1 MMVGI
6 YFIESGVNMIVLA
19 LQAKPSLKT
28 THKAELYGLP
38 RASRGLL
45 NSIQTYWQGRTTMD
59 YIRVTEENLE
69 SEHICCAISNN
80 KDVQVASK
88 KAWLAERFDEGLVFL
103 KSVERG
109 KCFIEYIPAENA
121 WVPVEAEGYM
131 YIDCLWVSGSFKGH
145 GYSNDLL
152 AACIADSKAKGRK
165 GLCILSSAKKKP
177 FLADPKY
184 LKHKG
189 FTVCDEADNGIQLWY
204 LPFDPEAAKPAFKAC
219 ARHPHIDEAGYVLY
233 YSSQCPFNA
242 KYVPI
247 VERAAGEHGIPF
259 RAIHLQSREEAQSA
273 PTPVTTYALFR
284 DGEYLTNE
292 QMNDTKFL
300 KH

>member
-1 MMVGI
+1 M
-6 YFIESGVNMIVLA
+6 E
-19 LQAKPSLKT
+19 
-28 THKAELYGLP
+28 
-38 RASRGLL
+38 
-45 NSIQTYWQGRTTMD
+45 
-59 YIRVTEENLE
+59 YIRVTKDNLD

-88 KAWLAERFDEGLVFL
+88 KAWLAERLEEGLVFL

-109 KCFIEYIPAENA
+109 KCFIEYLPAEMA
-121 WVPVEAEGYM
+121 WNPIDAEGWL

-145 GYSNDLL
+145 GYSSDLL
-152 AACIADSKAKGRK
+152 AACISDGKAKGKK
-165 GLCILSSAKKKP
+165 GLCILAAAKKKP

-189 FTVCDEADNGIQLWY
+189 FTVCDEADNGIQLWH

-219 ARHPHIDEAGYVLY
+219 ARHPRIDETGYVLY
-233 YSSQCPFNA
+233 YTSQCPFNA

-247 VERAAGEHGIPF
+247 VEQTAQAHGIPF
-259 RAIHLQSREEAQSA
+259 RAIHLETREAAQNA
-273 PTPVTTYALFR
+273 PTPITTYALFYN
-284 DGEYLTNE
+284 GEYLTNE

-300 KH
+300 KLAGK

>member
-1 MMVGI
+1 M
-6 YFIESGVNMIVLA
+6 E
-19 LQAKPSLKT
+19 
-28 THKAELYGLP
+28 
-38 RASRGLL
+38 
-45 NSIQTYWQGRTTMD
+45 
-59 YIRVTEENLE
+59 YIRVTKDNLD

-88 KAWLAERFDEGLVFL
+88 KAWLAERLEEGLVFL

-109 KCFIEYIPAENA
+109 KCFIEYLPAEMA
-121 WVPVEAEGYM
+121 WNPIEAEGWL

-152 AACIADSKAKGRK
+152 AACIADGKAQGKK
-165 GLCILSSAKKKP
+165 GLCILAAAKKKP

-189 FTVCDEADNGIQLWY
+189 FSVCDEADNGIQLWY

-233 YSSQCPFNA
+233 YTSQCPFNA

-247 VERAAGEHGIPF
+247 VEQTAQEHGIPF
-259 RAIHLQSREEAQSA
+259 RAIHLESREAAQNA
-273 PTPVTTYALFR
+273 PTPVTTYALFH
-284 DGEYLTNE
+284 DGVYLTNE
-292 QMNDTKFL
+292 QMNDSKFL
-300 KH
+300 KLAAK

>member
-1 MMVGI
+1 M
-6 YFIESGVNMIVLA
+6 E
-19 LQAKPSLKT
+19 
-28 THKAELYGLP
+28 
-38 RASRGLL
+38 
-45 NSIQTYWQGRTTMD
+45 
-59 YIRVTEENLE
+59 YIRVTKDNLD

-88 KAWLAERFDEGLVFL
+88 KAWLAERLEEGLVFL

-109 KCFIEYIPAENA
+109 KCFIEYLPAEMA
-121 WVPVEAEGYM
+121 WNPIEAEGWL

-152 AACIADSKAKGRK
+152 AACISDGRAQGKK
-165 GLCILSSAKKKP
+165 GLCILAAAKKKP

-189 FTVCDEADNGIQLWY
+189 FTVCDEADNGIQLWH

-219 ARHPHIDEAGYVLY
+219 ARHPRIDETGYVLY
-233 YSSQCPFNA
+233 YTSQCPFNA
-242 KYVPI
+242 TYVPI
-247 VERAAGEHGIPF
+247 VEQTAQAPGIPF
-259 RAIHLQSREEAQSA
+259 RAIHLETREAAQNA
-273 PTPVTTYALFR
+273 PTPITTYALFYN
-284 DGEYLTNE
+284 GEYLTNE

-300 KH
+300 KLAGK

>member
-1 MMVGI
+1 M
-6 YFIESGVNMIVLA
+6 E
-19 LQAKPSLKT
+19 
-28 THKAELYGLP
+28 
-38 RASRGLL
+38 
-45 NSIQTYWQGRTTMD
+45 
-59 YIRVTEENLE
+59 YIRVTKDNLE

-80 KDVQVASK
+80 RDVQVASK
-88 KAWLAERFDEGLVFL
+88 KAWLAERLEEGLVFL

-109 KCFIEYIPAENA
+109 KCFIEYLPAEMA
-121 WVPVEAEGYM
+121 WNPIEAEGWL

-152 AACIADSKAKGRK
+152 AACISDGRAQGKK
-165 GLCILSSAKKKP
+165 GLCILAAAKKKP

-189 FTVCDEADNGIQLWY
+189 FTVCDEADNGIQLWH

-219 ARHPHIDEAGYVLY
+219 ARHPRIDETGYVLY
-233 YSSQCPFNA
+233 YTSQCPFNA

-247 VERAAGEHGIPF
+247 VEQTAQAHGIPF
-259 RAIHLQSREEAQSA
+259 RAIHLETREAAQNA
-273 PTPVTTYALFR
+273 PTPITTYALFYN
-284 DGEYLTNE
+284 GEYLTNE

-300 KH
+300 KLAGK